1 MIDDVEQNEL
11 PMELCRCVLH
21 RLGLARKPNATLE
34 GLFDVYE
41 AWCLS
46 VPFDNVRK
54 MIALRTQ
61 APLPGSDA
69 REFFIHWLRDGA
81 GGTCWSTSNALYALL
96 CSLGFS
102 ARRVRGAM
110 RDLGF
115 INHAST
121 IVCIEGVDWLVDSS
135 LLTNVPLHLGDSVS
149 IYPDPVVPAE
159 VEVDNSSHVIWTHI
173 PPNSGYVPCRL
184 IPGHATYGDYLT
196 GYEQSKSRS
205 AFNQQLYI
213 RRNFAGRL
221 LVLVGRTRCART
233 SQGLTSCELSG
244 EEACEALCREF
255 GLADRLVQEWVAC
268 GGLSASLEPPS
279 GPKPPPVGRTPPSQ
293 RERRS

>member
-1 MIDDVEQNEL
+1 MIDRIEQNQL
-11 PMELCRCVLH
+11 PMELRRCVLEQ
-21 RLGLARKPNATLE
+21 LGLARQPNVTLE
-34 GLFDVYE
+34 VLFTLYE
-41 AWCLS
+41 AWCSS

-61 APLPGSDA
+61 AHLPGSDA
-69 REFFIHWLRDGA
+69 QEFFVHWLRDGA

-121 IVCIEGVDWLVDSS
+121 IVRIDEEDWLVDSS
-135 LLTNVPLHLGDSVS
+135 LLTNVPLHLGNSVS
-149 IYPDPVVPAE
+149 IHPDPVVPAE
-159 VEVDNSSHVIWTHI
+159 VEVDDSNHVIWTHI
-173 PPNSGYVPCRL
+173 PPNSSYLPCRL
-184 IPGHATYGDYLT
+184 MPGHATYWDYLT

-213 RRNFAGRL
+213 RRNFAGQL
-221 LVLVGRTRCART
+221 LVLVGRTRCSRT
-233 SQGLTSCELSG
+233 SQGLTSRELSG
-244 EEACEALCREF
+244 EEVCEVLRLEF
-255 GLADRLVQEWVAC
+255 GLSERLVQEWVAC
-268 GGLSASLEPPS
+268 GGLSASLQPSS
-279 GPKPPPVGRTPPSQ
+279 GPKPPPVGRKPPSQ
-293 RERRS
+293 REGSS